1 MVVNLKGVSSENPN
15 EYIKTAGTYT
25 LKLTSIA
32 EDGYDKN
39 GDQRLKF
46 TFKSHDQRNHSE
58 SFSLTGEYTWRLK
71 RFTEAMKAPEI
82 FSVNDLVGRY
92 VMADVI
98 LNKSGYATVSE
109 FKYAI
114 QNDKLEPIPEVK
126 DEAQGLEAE
135 AEELF

>member
-1 MVVNLKGVSSENPN
+1 MIVNLKGVSSENPN

-25 LKLTSIA
+25 LKLISIL

-46 TFKSHDQRNHSE
+46 TFKSHDQKNHSE

-71 RFTEAMKAPEI
+71 RFTEAMKAPEVFNI
-82 FSVNDLVGRY
+82 EDLVGRY

-114 QNDKLEPIPEVK
+114 QNDKLEPIPEAK
-126 DEAQGLEAE
+126 DENQQLAEE